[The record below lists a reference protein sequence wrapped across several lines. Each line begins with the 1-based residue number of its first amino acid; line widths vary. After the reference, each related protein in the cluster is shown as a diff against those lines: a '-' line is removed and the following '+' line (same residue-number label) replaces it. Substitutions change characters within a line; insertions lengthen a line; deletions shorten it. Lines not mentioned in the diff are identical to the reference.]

1 VTVLTDDEQESVRAA
16 LRYFKRRSGSWKTIA
31 PALGF
36 GKMTV
41 SLVASGNKPVS
52 TKMAYCVAR
61 FAGVGVDDVLRGRF
75 PPPVTCPHCN
85 RQFVP

>member
-1 VTVLTDDEQESVRAA
+1 MTVLTDAEQANVRAA
-16 LRYFKRRSGSWKTIA
+16 LRHFKRRVGSWKNLS

-36 GKMTV
+36 GKMTI

-61 FAGVGVDDVLRGRF
+61 FAGVGVDAVLTGRF
-75 PPPVTCPHCN
+75 PPPVTCPHCK
-85 RQFVP
+85 RGFVP